1 MWSRAALSS
10 PLRAAARRFPVPSL
24 LLLLLLPSPSLAAP
38 PASSS
43 SDPAPA
49 ASAAPALPSDAEL
62 PELPALPPIKPEP
75 IDAEAQKEL
84 ERILGKLGS
93 EKADIREDARKD
105 LAAVDAK
112 MVGVITARIQAL
124 RESLDRDK
132 APRVLEAARKA
143 ARDAKRSRK
152 GDDAVEDDWL
162 DFMMAKPQPKDQA
175 WRDVVELL
183 GMVRMLTTI
192 GTTPAVRQ
200 IIQLRASFGEMLRLD
215 ISRAIAKLKD
225 KAVPALL
232 EAKKHDAVVVQRF
245 AELEL
250 DRLGRAIPGE
260 AVGTTDPDV
269 LADVLRAFGYLR
281 DVDAVG
287 VCLSFANHERKKVR
301 LAARQAISGIGEPAR
316 WQLRDTYQDLT
327 GDKPDKSIPWDVL
340 AKRIFFL
347 YDRSRL
353 AELSDLATAGMTAAK
368 AGKHT
373 EAVVAFDKV
382 LARDPLFDERAKMA
396 ESYFEVGKTIGFDK
410 VDDRLAMLRKA
421 KRLDPDG
428 PNAKKMDAEI
438 AYTEAKALVAEGRP
452 DRSLVQLAIE
462 LDPDHAEARALSA
475 TFEQEVVRQQP
486 TWPKQAFVGG
496 IAAGT
501 VALLA
506 LVASLALF
514 RKKKSAAPPPTTTEG
529 PASGGT

>member
-1 MWSRAALSS
+1 M
-10 PLRAAARRFPVPSL
+10 
-24 LLLLLLPSPSLAAP
+24 
-38 PASSS
+38 
-43 SDPAPA
+43 
-49 ASAAPALPSDAEL
+49 
-62 PELPALPPIKPEP
+62 PPIKAEP
-75 IDAEAQKEL
+75 IDADAQKEL
-84 ERILGKLGS
+84 DRILSKLVS
-93 EKADIREDARKD
+93 EKADIREAARKD
-105 LAAVDAK
+105 LGSVDAK
-112 MVGVITARIQAL
+112 MVGAIGARIEAM
-124 RESLDRDK
+124 RESLDRDR

-143 ARDAKRSRK
+143 ARDAKKSSK
-152 GDDAVEDDWL
+152 DDDAAEDDWL
-162 DFMMAKPQPKDQA
+162 EFMLAKPQPKEQA

-183 GMVRMLTTI
+183 GMVRMLTNI

-215 ISRAIAKLKD
+215 ISRAVAKLKD

-301 LAARQAISGIGEPAR
+301 LAARQAITGIGEPAR

-327 GDKPDKSIPWDVL
+327 GDKPDKSVPWDVL

-347 YDRSRL
+347 YDRSRV
-353 AELSDLATAGMTAAK
+353 AELSDLAVAGMTAAR
-368 AGKHT
+368 AGKHAD
-373 EAVVAFDKV
+373 AVVAFDKV

-396 ESYFEVGKTIGFDK
+396 PSYFEVGKTIGFDK

-421 KRLDPDG
+421 KRLDPAG
-428 PNAKKMDAEI
+428 PDAKKIDAEI
-438 AYTEAKALVAEGRP
+438 AFTEAKALLAEGRP
-452 DRSLVQLAIE
+452 DRSLVQLALE
-462 LDPDHAEARALSA
+462 LDPDHAGARELAA
-475 TFEQEVVRQQP
+475 TFEQEIVKQQP
-486 TWPKQAFVGG
+486 TWPKRAALGG

-501 VALLA
+501 AALLA

-514 RKKKSAAPPPTTTEG
+514 RKKRPPTAPPPPTPEG
-529 PASGGT
+529 QASGGN